1 MIYHIELDS
10 GLRYT
15 HVETAHASAK
25 VALQGA
31 HIFHY
36 QRHDEAPLLW
46 LSEASDKKPGT
57 AIRGGIPVCWPWF
70 GKPEGTDLPQHGF
83 ARTAMWKL
91 VDSEESESSTKLV
104 MEMEF
109 TDAMRELWPYKTSLS
124 LEVIISDTLEVRLTT
139 TNLDEKPFELSQA
152 LHTYLTVSDI
162 SDIAIE
168 GLDEKPYFDALTSQM
183 YRQHGP
189 LTFEQE
195 TDRVYQEV
203 DAPLILKDTQR
214 TVSVENSGS
223 RSAVI
228 WNPWIEKCSRMSGM
242 NPDSYKT
249 MVCIETANAK
259 DDARTLDPGTSHTIT
274 AVIA

>member
-36 QRHDEAPLLW
+36 QRHDEPPLLW
-46 LSEASDKKPGT
+46 LSEASEKKPGT

-70 GKPEGTDLPQHGF
+70 GKPEESDLPQHGF

-91 VDSEESESSTKLV
+91 IGSDEDDASTRLV

-109 TDAMRELWPYKTSLS
+109 TDAMRELWPYRASLI
-124 LEVIISDTLEVRLTT
+124 LEVIVSDTLEVRLTT
-139 TNLDEKPFELSQA
+139 TNLDEQPFELSQA
-152 LHTYLTVSDI
+152 LHTYFAVSDI
-162 SDIAIE
+162 HDVSID
-168 GLDEKPYFDALTSQM
+168 GLDQKPYLDALTSQTC
-183 YRQHGP
+183 RQHGP
-189 LTFEQE
+189 VTFDRE
-195 TDRVYQEV
+195 TDRVYQQTDE
-203 DAPLILKDTQR
+203 PLVLRDTQR
-214 TVSVENSGS
+214 RITLESSGS
-223 RSAVI
+223 RSAVV

-242 NPDSYKT
+242 HPDSYTT
-249 MVCIETANAK
+249 MVCIETANAQE
-259 DDARTLDPGTSHTIT
+259 DARILVPGASHTIA
-274 AVIA
+274 AVIT